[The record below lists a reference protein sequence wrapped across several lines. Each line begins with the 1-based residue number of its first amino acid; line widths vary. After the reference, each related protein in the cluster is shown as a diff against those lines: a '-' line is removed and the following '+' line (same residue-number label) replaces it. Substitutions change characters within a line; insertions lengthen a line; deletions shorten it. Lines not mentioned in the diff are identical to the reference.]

1 MGTNKSA
8 FSSTTVLYRPKAGT
22 FTARLQCATGDITQN
37 YDGEYKDA
45 NATDE
50 NNSVGNNC
58 SPNFN
63 SSSPIISMI
72 SISSR
77 TSVGILSGDN
87 INSVMW
93 YLNDQLISFDAITKY
108 SLTLGSGTVTSIPGY
123 FYATK
128 DANGIPTLKI
138 CKNLPDITMGQS
150 CTIKCV
156 VNFTSQT
163 YTDTISATYTIPINQ
178 GKQSGY
184 RATIVSEGDSTPFT
198 IVEKGGSCTLAA
210 VLYNNGTI
218 VTSST
223 ATPLYYQWYKQSVSG
238 NNSIW
243 VTVAGATS
251 RTLTVTDADV
261 DTYGVYRCGIYVG
274 GTKSGDTYSGGEWYY
289 DSQSVMD
296 ASDPYEID
304 ANPGHYSGATID
316 TNGNI
321 TSAGTKDGIEE
332 SISDSD
338 EYVEYAPKLVKRGG
352 TTSVS
357 ASFWFVASDAAGV
370 TLYSTYNDS
379 SKTSSG
385 ESKMDVTPNMC
396 EQAGGDV
403 AISIWGKASV

>member
-8 FSSTTVLYRPKAGT
+8 FGSTTVLYRPKAGT

-45 NATDE
+45 NATDA
-50 NNSVGNNC
+50 SGTVGNNC

-63 SSSPIISMI
+63 SVSPILSMI
-72 SISSR
+72 AISSR
-77 TSVGILSGDN
+77 VSVGILKGDSISN
-87 INSVMW
+87 VLW
-93 YLNDQLISFDAITKY
+93 YLNDQLISFDSSTHY
-108 SLTLGSGTVTSIPGY
+108 SLTLGSGNVTSISGY
-123 FYATK
+123 FYAVK

-138 CKNLPDITMGQS
+138 CKNLPDITTGQS
-150 CTIKCV
+150 CTIKSIIS
-156 VNFTSQT
+156 FTSQT
-163 YTDTISATYTIPINQ
+163 YSDTISATYTIPINA

-184 RATIVSEGDSTPFT
+184 RATIISEGDTTPFT

-210 VLYNNGTI
+210 ELYDNGT
-218 VTSST
+218 VVNSST

-238 NNSIW
+238 NTSIW
-243 VTVAGATS
+243 VAVDGATA
-251 RTLTVTDADV
+251 RTLTVTDSDV

-274 GTKSGDTYSGGEWYY
+274 GTKSGSIYSGGEWYY

-304 ANPGHYSGATID
+304 TNPSHYSGATID

-338 EYVEYAPKLVKRGG
+338 EYVEYTPKIVKRGD
-352 TTSVS
+352 TTSVPS
-357 ASFWFVASDAAGV
+357 VFWFVASDAAGV

-379 SKTSSG
+379 SKTSTG
-385 ESKMDVTPNMC
+385 EKKIDITPNMC

-403 AISIWGKASV
+403 AVSIWGKVNV